1 NALLL
6 PYEIKA
12 GNLKALREVFSR
24 LKKEG
29 RLFVPSRSA
38 REFGNN
44 RDKKLGEMINAI
56 QNRMSNAMPDSSM
69 PPLLS
74 ESANYK
80 DAAATHAVLIESRK
94 KYIESLGKLISEIK
108 SWRGNDSVTA
118 MYTSGRLLIGRITK

>member
-1 NALLL
+1 
-6 PYEIKA
+6 
-12 GNLKALREVFSR
+12 
-24 LKKEG
+24 
-29 RLFVPSRSA
+29 
-38 REFGNN
+38 
-44 RDKKLGEMINAI
+44 MINAI

-118 MYTSGRLLIGRITK
+118 MYTSGRLLIGRITKIQDDSRGDSKDWVTFKYLYNWDPGDEIDSI